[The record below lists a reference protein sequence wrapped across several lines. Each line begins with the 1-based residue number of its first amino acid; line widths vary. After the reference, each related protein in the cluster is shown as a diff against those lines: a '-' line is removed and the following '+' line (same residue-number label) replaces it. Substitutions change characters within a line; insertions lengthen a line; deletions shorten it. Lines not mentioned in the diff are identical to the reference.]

1 LGVLGLGGVVLPLEA
16 FPEHKEQAVVFFGTN
31 YRGEQTSADLSFV
44 GTVATDDSSGWRLHQ
59 ITLPT
64 SARRAGG
71 DLFRVALRKHDAR
84 TIAYVVTDQSEQL
97 VLEGRFGREVDPT
110 RRADLSLPAVE
121 QRAWQQLFIRAEV
134 ELRWFRSVLR
144 ERDVRIGMR
153 EHEHEF
159 RVFANEVEQAL
170 TSEEEDALD
179 EALLR
184 LRATSREIEAVTG
197 IATFPVQEPL
207 VLLPEPSS

>member
-1 LGVLGLGGVVLPLEA
+1 
-16 FPEHKEQAVVFFGTN
+16 
-31 YRGEQTSADLSFV
+31 
-44 GTVATDDSSGWRLHQ
+44 
-59 ITLPT
+59 
-64 SARRAGG
+64 
-71 DLFRVALRKHDAR
+71 
-84 TIAYVVTDQSEQL
+84 
-97 VLEGRFGREVDPT
+97 
-110 RRADLSLPAVE
+110 
-121 QRAWQQLFIRAEV
+121 
-134 ELRWFRSVLR
+134 
-144 ERDVRIGMR
+144 MR